1 MASPVPARKPSR
13 TSPAL
18 ISTDSPRSYATVSG
32 ASSARPDV
40 QQLLKPPV
48 LLVWGRLNTYVS
60 HKMRDLIDARARL
73 TVVTLPAYA
82 PS

>member
-1 MASPVPARKPSR
+1 M
-13 TSPAL
+13 
-18 ISTDSPRSYATVSG
+18 
-32 ASSARPDV
+32 